1 MFIVERVRFLPPSLP
16 SQKCD
21 KKMYGKKKKPQNH
34 NFDSMIVVK
43 IKLSPNSK
51 VFVYIQLYTQYLLIE
66 IVKYIGSLLWI
77 SSHYLLC
84 KHVVFSFQWCEGE
97 ELHVTL

>member
-16 SQKCD
+16 QNVH
-21 KKMYGKKKKPQNH
+21 KKMYGKKKKTQNH

>member
-1 MFIVERVRFLPPSLP
+1 MFIVERVRYLPPSLP
-16 SQKCD
+16 KNVHQ
-21 KKMYGKKKKPQNH
+21 KMYGKKKTHQNH

-77 SSHYLLC
+77 SKISL
-84 KHVVFSFQWCEGE
+84 S
-97 ELHVTL
+97 TM

>member
-1 MFIVERVRFLPPSLP
+1 MYVYCRESKIPPSLP
-16 SQKCD
+16 PQNVH
-21 KKMYGKKKKPQNH
+21 KKMYGKKKTQNH